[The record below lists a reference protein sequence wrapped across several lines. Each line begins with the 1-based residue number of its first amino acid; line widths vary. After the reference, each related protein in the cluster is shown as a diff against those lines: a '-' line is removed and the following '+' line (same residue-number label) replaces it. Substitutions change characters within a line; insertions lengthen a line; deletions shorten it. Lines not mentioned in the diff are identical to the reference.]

1 MDNAERTDGQRIA
14 IDWGQLERLGASD
27 HVEASHWR
35 QRFHQVQDEVTLACM
50 EWQEMHQAAVDRGDR
65 WRAAW
70 AVALVALALGIGIAV
85 AQRWP
90 G

>member
-14 IDWGQLERLGASD
+14 IDWGQLERQSASEQ
-27 HVEASHWR
+27 VESAHWR
-35 QRFHQVQDEVTLACM
+35 QQYRNLRAEADLVGL
-50 EWQEMHQAAVDRGDR
+50 EWEELHQAALDRGDR

-70 AVALVALALGIGIAV
+70 AIALVALALGIGIAV